1 MTIKRMALATG
12 AAFLVSQ
19 ILAIAVHGFLLAS
32 DYEPF
37 YGTLLRPMN
46 QATWQVMLLPLSHL
60 VFVSALVWVFSRLD
74 LAGSTSMRGV
84 KIGVLGWLIGQVP
97 LWLLWYA
104 EQPWPDSLV
113 LKQLGYE
120 LASSIVIGL
129 TIAFV
134 SGLKARSAPALQAA
148 T

>member
-1 MTIKRMALATG
+1 MTIKRMALAIA

-19 ILAIAVHGFLLAS
+19 ILAIAIHGFILAS

-46 QATWQVMLLPLSHL
+46 QTTWQVMLLPLSHL
-60 VFVSALVWVFSRLD
+60 AFVSALVWVVSRVKLE
-74 LAGSTSMRGV
+74 GSTTARGV

-104 EQPWPDSLV
+104 EQPWPDTLV

-120 LASSIVIGL
+120 LVSSLVIGL
-129 TIAFV
+129 TIAAI
-134 SGLKARSAPALQAA
+134 GKTQLQTKPALRVS
-148 T
+148 